1 MNEHFATAEKVNLD
15 TPYKSGTSTGPDSPP
30 PNSNVSNNVISKKP
44 ISEYKEA
51 DESDKYKLTDSE
63 AKLFNQLKNNDL
75 NDKNLN
81 KLIDSGVITEK
92 LIEKF
97 IEYVDNLPPQNLTLA
112 DVINV
117 NKKKQEEKFTT
128 VNKFAYV

>member
-81 KLIDSGVITEK
+81 NAVEISIAN
-92 LIEKF
+92 I
-97 IEYVDNLPPQNLTLA
+97 Y
-112 DVINV
+112 
-117 NKKKQEEKFTT
+117 
-128 VNKFAYV
+128 